1 MYLPSLPAIGVD
13 LGASV
18 GQVQA
23 TLTAFF
29 AGFCTGMMVYGP
41 LSDRFGR
48 RPVLLTGI
56 AIYIATSTGCALAPD
71 IEQLMALRFLHALG
85 GAAASVLSRTVI
97 RDLFEGREAA
107 RAQSLM
113 MAVMALAPLVAP
125 IVGAQVLALAGWRAV
140 FWVLVG
146 FGGCSLAAVLLLLP
160 ETLPPGRRLTGGIG
174 KAYLGYARVLSEPL
188 SLGYVVCGTSAFGG
202 MFAYITASPIV
213 FQRHFGL
220 SPDAFAF
227 IFAAN
232 ILAILCAN
240 LMNRKLLTQMGTGPI
255 MAVSA
260 AVVCAAAWMLLL
272 AALTG
277 WGGPAGVAACLFCYM
292 GMLPM
297 LGANCLA
304 ELLGRFP
311 SNAGA
316 AASTYS
322 VTQFGL
328 AAVASLAVQAL
339 SHNDD
344 GPLAMAIVMVATG
357 SISLATRCLLPRLA
371 RLTLRGSPASA
382 SP

>member
-1 MYLPSLPAIGVD
+1 MYLPSLPTIGSD
-13 LGASV
+13 LDASV

-29 AGFCTGMMVYGP
+29 AGFCVGMLFYGP
-41 LSDRFGR
+41 LSDRLGR

-56 AIYIATSTGCALAPD
+56 TIYIATSAGCALAPQ
-71 IEQLMALRFLHALG
+71 IEGLMALRFLHALG

-125 IVGAQVLALAGWRAV
+125 IVGAQVLNLAGWRAV

-146 FGGCSLAAVLLLLP
+146 FGCLSLAAVLFLLP
-160 ETLPPGRRLTGGIG
+160 ETLPPNRRLRGGIG
-174 KAYLGYARVLSEPL
+174 KAFLGYARVLSEPV
-188 SLGYVVCGTSAFGG
+188 SLGYVVCGTTAFGG

-213 FQRHFGL
+213 YQRHFGL
-220 SPDAFAF
+220 SPDAFALL
-227 IFAAN
+227 FALN
-232 ILAILCAN
+232 ILAILFAN
-240 LMNRKLLTQMGTGPI
+240 LLNRKLLTRMGTGPI

-260 AVVCAAAWMLLL
+260 AVVCASGWMLVV

-277 WGGPAGVAACLFCYM
+277 WGDVAGVAVCLFCFV

-304 ELLGRFP
+304 ELLARFP

-339 SHNDD
+339 SHDD
-344 GPLAMAIVMVATG
+344 GPMAMAIVMAAAG
-357 SISLATRCLLPRLA
+357 SVSLLARCLLPALE
-371 RLTLRGSPASA
+371 RLTDPGSSASA